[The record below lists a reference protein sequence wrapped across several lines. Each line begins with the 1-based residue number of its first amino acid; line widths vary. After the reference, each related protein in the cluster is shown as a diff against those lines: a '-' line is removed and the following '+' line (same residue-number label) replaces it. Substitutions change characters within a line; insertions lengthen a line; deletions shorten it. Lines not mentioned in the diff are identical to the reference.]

1 MSNLDSK
8 ERFTDRV
15 DSYVLYRPSYP
26 AAALDFLY
34 KEIGF
39 SERSIIADIGAGT
52 GIFSGLLLDRGS
64 RVVALEPNEAMRSAA
79 EKRHSSHPRYAS
91 CPGSAERTG
100 LSEESVHH
108 IVCAQ
113 SFHWFDRPAAREEFR
128 RILKPN
134 GQVALVWNSRRTTGS
149 PFLEQFEQLLLEY
162 GTDYEQVGHK
172 YVTREVL
179 EDTFFAD
186 GGPRLE
192 VFAAEQ
198 RLDAEGL
205 KGRLLSS
212 SYCPLP
218 GHPHY
223 EPMMEKLAEIFEQCS
238 VNGTVTMT
246 YDTELYWGTV

>member
-8 ERFTDRV
+8 ERFTERV
-15 DSYVLYRPSYP
+15 DSYVKYRPSYP
-26 AAALDFLY
+26 ATALDFLY
-34 KEIGF
+34 KEVGF

-64 RVVALEPNEAMRSAA
+64 RVVALEPNEAMRTAA
-79 EKRHSSHPRYAS
+79 EKRHASHPRYAS

-113 SFHWFDRPAAREEFR
+113 SFHWFDRTAAREEFS

-134 GQVALVWNSRRTTGS
+134 GHVALIWNSRRTTGT
-149 PFLEQFEQLLLEY
+149 PFLEQFEQLLLDY

-172 YVTREVL
+172 YVTMETL
-179 EDTFFAD
+179 GSFFAD

-192 VFAAEQ
+192 VFASEQ
-198 RLDAEGL
+198 RLDEEGL

-218 GHPHY
+218 GHPNY
-223 EPMMEKLAEIFEQCS
+223 EPMMEQLTLIFEQCS

-246 YDTELYWGTV
+246 YDTELYWGRV

>member
-1 MSNLDSK
+1 MNNK

-15 DSYVLYRPSYP
+15 DTYVKYRPSYP
-26 AAALDFLY
+26 QKALDFLY
-34 KEIGF
+34 GKVGF
-39 SERSIIADIGAGT
+39 SDRSIIADIGAGT

-64 RVVALEPNEAMRSAA
+64 RVVALEPNEAMREAA
-79 EKRHSSHPRYAS
+79 IKQYASHPRYAS

-128 RILKPN
+128 RILKPD
-134 GQVALVWNSRRTTGS
+134 GRVALIWNSRRTAGT
-149 PFLEQFEQLLLEY
+149 PFLEQFEQLLLRY
-162 GTDYEQVGHK
+162 GTDYEKVGHK
-172 YVTREVL
+172 NITRQTLSE
-179 EDTFFAD
+179 FFSDD
-186 GGPRLE
+186 GPALE
-192 VFAAEQ
+192 VFASEQ
-198 RLDAEGL
+198 RLDEEGL

-218 GHPHY
+218 GHPNY
-223 EPMMEKLAEIFEQCS
+223 EPMMERLSVIFKQCA
-238 VNGTVTMT
+238 VDGLVTMT